1 MSNVDDNE
9 AALTRIEQLL
19 TVAEPYPQTDHA
31 DDAEVLAGVRSLY
44 HRFYTR
50 DSPQLR
56 MLEVL
61 NVAKAAGLLR
71 NLAGEIRLGL
81 VDSLRGRIIGEV
93 SSDSLQLSRQL
104 LNDGNVN
111 TAAVLVAASFEETLR
126 RMGSEFAEVAG
137 RPKLADV
144 ITALKDHEL
153 LRGAEVGSAQ
163 SYLQF
168 RNHALHAEWDKI
180 EKSVV
185 VAVLA
190 FVEQLLIRHFS

>member
-1 MSNVDDNE
+1 
-9 AALTRIEQLL
+9 
-19 TVAEPYPQTDHA
+19 
-31 DDAEVLAGVRSLY
+31 
-44 HRFYTR
+44 
-50 DSPQLR
+50 